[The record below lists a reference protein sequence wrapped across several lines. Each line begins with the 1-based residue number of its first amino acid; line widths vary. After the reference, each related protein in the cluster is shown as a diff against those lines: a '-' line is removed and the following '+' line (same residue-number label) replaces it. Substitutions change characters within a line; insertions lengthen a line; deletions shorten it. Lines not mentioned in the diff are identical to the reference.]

1 MPYSVYKLIH
11 FLGIFILIASLT
23 ASSMHALRG
32 GTKTDNPHRR
42 ALGILHGV
50 SLILI
55 LLGGFGMLARL
66 GIVQGGLPGWI
77 WGKLAIWI
85 ALGGALALAARGR
98 EPARIVLIGVP
109 LLAVA
114 AGAIALYKPF

>member
-1 MPYSVYKLIH
+1 MPYPVYKLVH

-23 ASSMHALRG
+23 AGAMHALRG
-32 GTKTDNPHRR
+32 GTKADNPHRR
-42 ALGILHGV
+42 TLGILHGV
-50 SLILI
+50 SLFLI

-66 GIVQGGLPGWI
+66 EIIQGGLPGWI
-77 WGKLAIWI
+77 WGKLVIWI
-85 ALGGALALAARGR
+85 VLGAALALTTRGR
-98 EPARIVLIGVP
+98 EPARLALITVP